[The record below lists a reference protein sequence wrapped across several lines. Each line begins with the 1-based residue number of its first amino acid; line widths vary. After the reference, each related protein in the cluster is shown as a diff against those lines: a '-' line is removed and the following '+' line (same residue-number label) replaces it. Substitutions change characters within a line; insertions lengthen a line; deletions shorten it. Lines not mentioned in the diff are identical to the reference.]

1 MDMQP
6 FYSLLFV
13 IRWIRN
19 ENKIKKQCETVGE
32 LFPHCGTAR
41 RAAHSVPTGRGSTT
55 ALNLL
60 LVSHCVADRIH
71 V

>member
-1 MDMQP
+1 MQFQMNMQS

-13 IRWIRN
+13 IDGQAMRMR
-19 ENKIKKQCETVGE
+19 EKQCETTGE

-41 RAAHSVPTGRGSTT
+41 GAAHSVPTGRGSTT

-60 LVSHCVADRIH
+60 LVLPLCCG
-71 V
+71 